1 MAIKPYRFPIPSLQA
16 PSPVLPGQS
25 SSLGIGMGVPPP
37 RPGITGNQPPPLPGQ
52 GASGSPRP
60 QAPLGFSNI
69 PKDYIP
75 ASQNKAY
82 GQAEPEQ
89 LKVTQFMTNVY
100 GSMQNIDPD
109 QRAGY
114 LQNQSMKIKER
125 LDRYEFRMARGL
137 PLTPEQQQQYNSM
150 KQSYNDIQNYIN
162 DPQKYEQFFESV
174 YNSTAGQHIPEYSDV
189 EKYQQD
195 WLNNWRKSQ
204 RRLTPG

>member
-1 MAIKPYRFPIPSLQA
+1 
-16 PSPVLPGQS
+16 
-25 SSLGIGMGVPPP
+25 
-37 RPGITGNQPPPLPGQ
+37 
-52 GASGSPRP
+52 
-60 QAPLGFSNI
+60 
-69 PKDYIP
+69 
-75 ASQNKAY
+75 
-82 GQAEPEQ
+82 
-89 LKVTQFMTNVY
+89 MTNVY